1 MAKLELRRISKSFGG
16 LPVVRDF
23 SFRVETGEFLSL
35 LGPSGCGK
43 TTTLRIIAGLEHQD
57 RGEVLIDGGEIS
69 DIPVHKRNIGFIFQ
83 DYALFP
89 HMTVE
94 ENIAFGLRMRRI
106 SGDHRE
112 KAKKVL
118 RTVDLQGYER
128 RLPGQLSG
136 GERQRVALCRAL
148 VLDPDILLMDE
159 PLSNLDAKL
168 RKRMRI
174 EIKEIQRA
182 IGITTIFVT
191 HDQEE
196 ALSMSDRII
205 LMNEG
210 RAEQVGSS
218 DEIYQKPASEFV
230 ANFMGQVNCYEGRIG
245 DTHNSQATLTS
256 DHIPDVTANIPAEA
270 SYQDGERVLFMIR
283 KEGIQVSNSETKD
296 DPETQVL
303 PAEVLANDYLGSE
316 VETICRFEGFP
327 QSRIVRRSSSLVN
340 KSLPSKGE
348 RIHLAWNR
356 EDLYII
362 GKIDR

>member
-1 MAKLELRRISKSFGG
+1 VAKLELRKISKSFGG
-16 LPVVRDF
+16 LPVVKEF
-23 SFRVETGEFLSL
+23 SFQVDSGEFLSL

-57 RGEVLIDGGEIS
+57 EGEVLIGGEEIS
-69 DIPVHKRNIGFIFQ
+69 DTPVHKRSIGFIFQ

-94 ENIAFGLRMRRI
+94 ENIKFGLKMRRI
-106 SGDHRE
+106 PGNHPE
-112 KAKKVL
+112 KVQSVL
-118 RTVDLQGYER
+118 KIVDLEGYET

-174 EIKEIQRA
+174 EIKDIQKA
-182 IGITTIFVT
+182 VGITTIFVT

-210 RAEQVGSS
+210 RAEQMGRSQ
-218 DEIYQKPASEFV
+218 EIYQKPASGFV
-230 ANFMGQVNCYEGRIG
+230 ANFMGQVNCYRGTIG
-245 DTHNSQATLTS
+245 DLQGDLVTLTS
-256 DHIPDVTANIPAEA
+256 DQIPNVVGRIPPDA
-270 SYQDGERVLFMIR
+270 SYQRGDKVLFMIR
-283 KEGIQVSNSETKD
+283 KEGINVCDSETTVE
-296 DPETQVL
+296 PGMSSVSAQ
-303 PAEVLANDYLGSE
+303 VLANDYLGSE
-316 VETICRFEGFP
+316 VETICMFEGYSD
-327 QSRIVRRSSSLVN
+327 SRIVTRC
-340 KSLPSKGE
+340 PSASNRPFPMSGE
-348 RIHLAWNR
+348 KVHLKWSQ
-356 EDLYII
+356 EELYLI
-362 GKIDR
+362 GKIK